1 MILLRNLALWRG
13 PHRLIEGASLTL
25 ERGWKVGFV
34 GPNGSGKTS
43 LLALLAGELSP
54 DAGDCEIQPGTR
66 IAAIR
71 QEAPALAQRV
81 LDYLLDADAALR
93 AAEREIVAAEGS
105 GNGERI
111 AAAHEHYAHAG
122 GYTAQAR
129 AQSVLAGLGFR
140 AADAQREVRE
150 FSGGYRMRLNLG
162 RALLQPSDLLLLDEP
177 TNHLDL
183 DTILWLENWLRGYAG
198 MLIVVSHDRDF
209 LDRATERT
217 LAIHGTQLRLYAG
230 AYSQYELQRATELE
244 HQQALSARQE
254 KEIQRIVSFVERFRA
269 KASKARQAQSR
280 LKSLER
286 MARVAPLYAA
296 ETFRFQ
302 FEAPARQPERIV
314 ELDEAAAGYG
324 GQAVIGPVSL
334 AITRAD
340 RLAIIGANGAGK
352 TTLLRLLAGELAPLS
367 GERRTG
373 RDIVIGY
380 FAQHQ
385 VEMLRADETP
395 LAMLKRLFAA
405 EREQQ
410 LRDFLGRFGFAG
422 ERAER
427 PIGPLSGGEKA
438 RLALAALVKRRPN
451 LLLLDEPTNHLD
463 LEMRKS
469 LALALQGY
477 EGALLLVAHDRSLLA
492 SCADRILVVE
502 DGRLRE
508 LDGDLEDYRQLR
520 LKQARAAQPATDKP
534 NRRVARRGAAET
546 RAGQQR
552 LLRPHL
558 REIEKIEARM
568 AALTREAQ
576 AAREALAEPSLY
588 DGTER
593 RGDGAGRSARI
604 RELTITEARLTE
616 ALAQSEEDWLHA
628 SARLEAAR
636 TALAD

>member
-1 MILLRNLALWRG
+1 MILLRNLSLWRG
-13 PHRLIEGASLTL
+13 PHRLIEGASLAL
-25 ERGWKVGFV
+25 ERGWKVGLV

-43 LLALLAGELSP
+43 MLALLAGDLAP
-54 DAGDCEIQPGTR
+54 DAGECEIQPGTR
-66 IAAIR
+66 IAAIG
-71 QEAPALAQRV
+71 QEAPALSRKV
-81 LDYLLDADAALR
+81 LDYLLDADDALR
-93 AAEREIVAAEGS
+93 AAEREIAAAESS
-105 GNGERI
+105 GDGERI

-129 AQSVLAGLGFR
+129 AQAVLAGVGF
-140 AADAQREVRE
+140 AAGDAQREVRE

-162 RALLQPSDLLLLDEP
+162 RALLRPSDLLLLDEP

-183 DTILWLENWLRGYAG
+183 DTILWLESWLRAYPGT
-198 MLIVVSHDRDF
+198 LIVVSHDRDF
-209 LDRATERT
+209 LDRATDRT
-217 LAIHGTQLRLYAG
+217 LAIHGAQLRLYTG
-230 AYSQYELQRATELE
+230 AYSRYELQRATEVE
-244 HQQALSARQE
+244 HQQAAAARQE
-254 KEIQRIVSFVERFRA
+254 KEVQRIVAFVERFRA
-269 KASKARQAQSR
+269 KATKARQAQSR

-302 FEAPARQPERIV
+302 FEAPERQPERIV
-314 ELDEAAAGYG
+314 ELDEATAGYG
-324 GQAVIGPVSL
+324 GKAVLGPVSL
-334 AITRAD
+334 AITRSD
-340 RLAIIGANGAGK
+340 RLAVIGANGAGK
-352 TTLLRLLAGELAPLS
+352 TTLLRLIAGDLAPLS
-367 GERRTG
+367 GERRAG
-373 RDIVIGY
+373 RDIVVGY

-385 VEMLRADETP
+385 VEMLRGEETP

-405 EREQQ
+405 EREQA

-463 LEMRKS
+463 LEMRRS
-469 LALALQGY
+469 LALALQGF

-502 DGRLRE
+502 NGRASE

-520 LKQARAAQPATDKP
+520 LRQGRAAEPASARP
-534 NRRVARRGAAET
+534 SRREARRGAAEA

-558 REIEKIEARM
+558 REIEKIEARI
-568 AALTREAQ
+568 AELTREAQ
-576 AAREALAEPSLY
+576 AARDALADPALY
-588 DGTER
+588 DGAE
-593 RGDGAGRSARI
+593 RSARI
-604 RELTITEARLTE
+604 RELTIAEARLSE
-616 ALAQSEEDWLHA
+616 ALARSEEDWLHA
-628 SARLEAAR
+628 AARLEAAR
-636 TALAD
+636 AETAE

>member
-13 PHRLIEGASLTL
+13 PHRLIEGASLAL
-25 ERGWKVGFV
+25 ERGWKVGLV
-34 GPNGSGKTS
+34 GANGSGKTS

-54 DAGDCEIQPGTR
+54 DAGECEIQPGTR

-71 QEAPALAQRV
+71 QEAPALAQGV

-105 GNGERI
+105 GHGERI
-111 AAAHEHYAHAG
+111 AAAHERYAHAG

-129 AQSVLAGLGFR
+129 AQAVLAGLGF
-140 AADAQREVRE
+140 AANDAQREVRE

-198 MLIVVSHDRDF
+198 TLIVVSHDRDF

-217 LAIHGTQLRLYAG
+217 LAIHGAQLRLYAG

-244 HQQALSARQE
+244 HQQALAARQE
-254 KEIQRIVSFVERFRA
+254 KEIRRIVSFVERFRA
-269 KASKARQAQSR
+269 KATKARQAQSR

-314 ELDEAAAGYG
+314 ELEEAAAGYG
-324 GQAVIGPVSL
+324 GRAVIGPVSL

-340 RLAIIGANGAGK
+340 RLAVIGANGAGK

-367 GERRTG
+367 GERRAG

-405 EREQQ
+405 EREQL

-438 RLALAALVKRRPN
+438 RLALAALIKRRPN

-492 SCADRILVVE
+492 ACADRILVVE
-502 DGRLRE
+502 DGRVSE
-508 LDGDLEDYRQLR
+508 LDGDLEDYRQLK
-520 LKQARAAQPATDKP
+520 LKQARAAQPSPAKP
-534 NRRVARRGAAET
+534 SRRAARRSAAET

-558 REIEKIEARM
+558 REIERIEARI
-568 AALTREAQ
+568 AELTREVQ
-576 AAREALAEPSLY
+576 ATRAALAEPALY
-588 DGTER
+588 DGAE
-593 RGDGAGRSARI
+593 RSARI
-604 RELTITEARLTE
+604 RELTIAEARLNK
-616 ALAQSEEDWLHA
+616 ALAQTEDDWLHA

-636 TALAD
+636 TELAD